1 MTAPAVRHCG
11 YLPEDIRPAGK
22 RHMREKTPEPDEN
35 RGFPVRGFRRVRSEN
50 ASGILVTREA
60 AGAEAPFCRIS
71 CRSGRAAYPTE
82 DTRRPEAGKDMST
95 AVTEFL
101 TSLQICVILLICGNI
116 PPGG

>member
-1 MTAPAVRHCG
+1 MA
-11 YLPEDIRPAGK
+11 
-22 RHMREKTPEPDEN
+22 PEPDEN

-82 DTRRPEAGKDMST
+82 DTRRPEAGKRRSGWIPYYAEDTRRPEAGKRRSGWIPYYAEDT
-95 AVTEFL
+95 RRPEAGKVKAL
-101 TSLQICVILLICGNI
+101 RLQSF
-116 PPGG
+116 